1 MVVEFWSSAE
11 DDAAHLDAEG
21 AAGWISSGPDEGSGD
36 DLIACSQPGSW
47 AEAIGISQADW
58 IEFASPVQEQAH
70 DDTHAPMHASS
81 HSMARQHGFGGY
93 EGLDSLH
100 KGNGAP
106 LHSHS
111 FGDTSPTPS
120 RFRSPTITIQSL
132 ERVAA
137 MQCDLE
143 DRERK
148 YRKTGRW

>member
-1 MVVEFWSSAE
+1 
-11 DDAAHLDAEG
+11 
-21 AAGWISSGPDEGSGD
+21 
-36 DLIACSQPGSW
+36 
-47 AEAIGISQADW
+47 
-58 IEFASPVQEQAH
+58 
-70 DDTHAPMHASS
+70 
-81 HSMARQHGFGGY
+81 MARQHGFGGY

-106 LHSHS
+106 MHSHS

>member
-1 MVVEFWSSAE
+1 
-11 DDAAHLDAEG
+11 
-21 AAGWISSGPDEGSGD
+21 
-36 DLIACSQPGSW
+36 
-47 AEAIGISQADW
+47 
-58 IEFASPVQEQAH
+58 
-70 DDTHAPMHASS
+70 
-81 HSMARQHGFGGY
+81 MARQHGFGGY

-120 RFRSPTITIQSL
+120 RFRSHTITIQSL

-148 YRKTGRW
+148 YRKTGRWYFVGPQKCMLASLCHAGYVWCPSQTLNLHFHGFALHFTESSQNPHGAVLLLSRVLQRIRRRPRGGAL